1 MTRNNALTLAVVD
14 ALAAAEHC
22 APQELD
28 YSIHEYVD
36 SDALSA
42 LTAMERAT
50 WELTFQV
57 PGHEVIVTGDGRIY
71 VDGDL
76 VQGTDDLQPYEL
88 Q

>member
-1 MTRNNALTLAVVD
+1 MTRNHALTLAVVD

-36 SDALSA
+36 SEALSVLA
-42 LTAMERAT
+42 AMERAT
-50 WELTFQV
+50 WKLTFRV
-57 PGHEVIVTGDGRIY
+57 PGHEVTVAGDGKIS
-71 VDGDL
+71 VDGD
-76 VQGTDDLQPYEL
+76 VVRGTDDLQPHEL